1 MELNNLSDKN
11 EWKELIKNASNDYE
25 LIIYKHSPICGL
37 SHSVN
42 IIFDDWCKEHS
53 DTNQIKILKVD
64 VILSKSLSRRIAKD
78 LKIVHESP
86 QLIWIDKELKVKFH
100 ASHYDISEEELNK
113 YL

>member
-1 MELNNLSDKN
+1 MEVINISDKKD
-11 EWKELIKNASNDYE
+11 WKELVKDFPNDYE

-53 DTNQIKILKVD
+53 DTNKIKILKVD
-64 VILSKSLSRRIAKD
+64 VIFSKSLSRRIAKD

-86 QLIWIDKELKVKFH
+86 QIIWLDKELKVKFH
-100 ASHYDISEEELNK
+100 ASHYDINEEELNK
-113 YL
+113 HL